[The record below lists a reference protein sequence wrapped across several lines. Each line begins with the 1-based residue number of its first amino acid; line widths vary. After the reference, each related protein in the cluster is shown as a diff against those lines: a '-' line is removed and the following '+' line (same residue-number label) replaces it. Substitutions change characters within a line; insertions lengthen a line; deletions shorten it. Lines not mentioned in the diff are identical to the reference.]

1 MYKLILLICVGGR
14 GHLDIQP
21 HYVTALAWPQ
31 CKSMFGGQLWLSTDR
46 VLVGRLDGSL
56 AYIDILDTT
65 TFRRQELENCYRTGG
80 MLPAICI

>member
-1 MYKLILLICVGGR
+1 M
-14 GHLDIQP
+14 DIQP